1 MKDRFDINILDENN
15 WQIEDTKTGEY
26 ANPVDGVTNV
36 LKGLIKQMNNYENK
50 IKELENEN
58 EELKKDLSYY
68 KDISIETE
76 YKKIGQYSDRV
87 EKSMY
92 RKLSYKQKQEIEELE
107 QIIQD
112 NSDSVSNWFI
122 NYWDILTEE
131 AKSDAHLELGIDI
144 DYGG

>member
-15 WQIEDTKTGEY
+15 WQIEDTETGEY

-36 LKGLIKQMNNYENK
+36 LKGLVKTMNNYERK
-50 IKELENEN
+50 IKELTEEN
-58 EELKKDLSYY
+58 EEIKKELSYY
-68 KDISIETE
+68 KDISIEAE
-76 YKKIGQYSDRV
+76 YNKIGQYSDRV

-112 NSDSVSNWFI
+112 ESDSVSNWFI
-122 NYWDILTEE
+122 KYWDTLTEE
-131 AKSDAHLELGIDI
+131 AKSDAHLELGID
-144 DYGG
+144 YEE